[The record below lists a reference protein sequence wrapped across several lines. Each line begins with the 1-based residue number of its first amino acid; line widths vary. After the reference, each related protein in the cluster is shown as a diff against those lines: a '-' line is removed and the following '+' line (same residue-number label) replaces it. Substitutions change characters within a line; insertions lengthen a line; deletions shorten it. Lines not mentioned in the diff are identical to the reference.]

1 MLKIVILIR
10 NLITRLAKINNFK
23 YKKGDDKMS
32 NERIFLSPPHM
43 SGNEMKYIQ
52 EAFDTNWIAPLGTNV
67 DKFEEE
73 LCEYIGMEHGLALSS
88 GTAGIHLAL
97 KYFDVGPGD
106 YVFCSDLTFAG
117 SCNPI
122 LYQYANPVFID
133 SEPETWNM
141 SPIALEKA
149 FEWAKKENKM
159 PKAVIIVD
167 LYGQSADYDS
177 LLPIC
182 EHYGVPVIEDAAEAL
197 GATYKGK
204 KCGSFGHIGIFS
216 FNGNKIIT
224 TSGGG
229 MVVSNDEEAIK
240 KMRFWA
246 TQSREPAKHYEH
258 KEVGYNYRM
267 SNICAGIGRGQ
278 LQMLDSFIE
287 KRRLNNELYNTLLN
301 KVPIISMP
309 ISSNGELNYWLSVFT
324 VTKDNLDI
332 REEILYQLE
341 TENIEARPVWKPM
354 HMQPLFKKN
363 YYFSHSNDIS
373 ESLFQSGICLPSG
386 TGMSNRD
393 VERVV
398 NTINET
404 FKAVIR

>member
-1 MLKIVILIR
+1 MQ
-10 NLITRLAKINNFK
+10 
-23 YKKGDDKMS
+23 
-32 NERIFLSPPHM
+32 ERIYLSPPHM

-52 EAFDTNWIAPLGTNV
+52 EAFDTNWIAPLGPNV

-73 LCEYIGMEHGLALSS
+73 ICEYVGVDHALAISS

-97 KYFDVGPGD
+97 KYYGVGPGD

-141 SPIALEKA
+141 SPVALEKA
-149 FEWAKKENKM
+149 FEWALKEHKL

-167 LYGQSADYDS
+167 LYGQSADYDQ

-182 EHYGVPVIEDAAEAL
+182 KKYGVPVIEDAAEAL
-197 GATYKGK
+197 GASYKGK
-204 KCGSFGHIGIFS
+204 KCGTFGDISIFS

-229 MVVSNDEEAIK
+229 MVVSNDEAAIK

-246 TQSREPAKHYEH
+246 TQSREIAKHYEH

-267 SNICAGIGRGQ
+267 SNICAGIGRAQ
-278 LQMLDSFIE
+278 LQ
-287 KRRLNNELYNTLLN
+287 NLN
-301 KVPIISMP
+301 KFIDNRKYIFEQYKIQLSTLPLVSMP
-309 ISSNGELNYWLSVFT
+309 INACGTPNFWLSVFIIDEGVKYT
-324 VTKDNLDI
+324 PEDI
-332 REEILYQLE
+332 IEDLE
-341 TENIEARPVWKPM
+341 TENIESRPLWKPM
-354 HMQPLFKKN
+354 HMQELFSE
-363 YYFSHSNDIS
+363 YPFFSHFDM
-373 ESLFQSGICLPSG
+373 EAVGDRLFRYGLCLPSG
-386 TGMSNRD
+386 SSMNESQQNLI
-393 VERVV
+393 VK
-398 NTINET
+398 TIQEMLSPLN
-404 FKAVIR
+404 

>member
-1 MLKIVILIR
+1 
-10 NLITRLAKINNFK
+10 
-23 YKKGDDKMS
+23 
-32 NERIFLSPPHM
+32 
-43 SGNEMKYIQ
+43 MKYVQ

-73 LCEYIGMEHGLALSS
+73 LCEYVGVEHGLALSS

-97 KYFDVGPGD
+97 KYFGVGPGD

-167 LYGQSADYDS
+167 LYGQSADYDL

-182 EHYGVPVIEDAAEAL
+182 EQYGVPVIEDAAEAL

-204 KCGSFGHIGIFS
+204 KCGSFGHVSIFS

-229 MVVSNDEEAIK
+229 MVVSKDEDAIK

-267 SNICAGIGRGQ
+267 SNICAGIGRAQ
-278 LQMLDSFIE
+278 LQALDGFIDNRKNIYDQYKE
-287 KRRLNNELYNTLLN
+287 KLNDF
-301 KVPIISMP
+301 PIEFMP
-309 ISSNGELNYWLSVFT
+309 ISENGSPNYWLT
-324 VTKDNLDI
+324 VIILDEENLVISADI
-332 REEILYQLE
+332 ITELE
-341 TENIEARPVWKPM
+341 LENIESRPLWKPM
-354 HMQPLFKKN
+354 HLQPIFSDAPIFYHMETECIGTNLF
-363 YYFSHSNDIS
+363 
-373 ESLFQSGICLPSG
+373 ERGICLPSG
-386 TGMSNRD
+386 SSLS
-393 VERVV
+393 
-398 NTINET
+398 INEQSLIIKT
-404 FKAVIR
+404 ISKVLEKEEQ

>member
-1 MLKIVILIR
+1 
-10 NLITRLAKINNFK
+10 
-23 YKKGDDKMS
+23 
-32 NERIFLSPPHM
+32 M

-73 LCEYIGMEHGLALSS
+73 LCEYVGVDHGLALSS

-97 KYFDVGPGD
+97 KYFGVGPGD

-167 LYGQSADYDS
+167 LYGQSADYDL

-182 EHYGVPVIEDAAEAL
+182 EKYDVPVIEDAAEAL
-197 GATYKGK
+197 GATYKRK

-246 TQSREPAKHYEH
+246 TQSKEASRYYEH

-278 LQMLDSFIE
+278 LEALDSFIRNRKSINLE
-287 KRRLNNELYNTLLN
+287 YNQLMKSL
-301 KVPIISMP
+301 PIAFMP
-309 ISSNGELNYWLSVFT
+309 IDDAGEPNYWLSVFT
-324 VTKDNLDI
+324 IFSKHPSI
-332 REEILYQLE
+332 REVILDE
-341 TENIEARPVWKPM
+341 FEKNNIEVRSVWKPM
-354 HMQPLFKKN
+354 HLQPLFQN
-363 YYFSHSNDIS
+363 YHYFRHTEDVSQ
-373 ESLFQSGICLPSG
+373 SLFETGICLPSG
-386 TGMSNRD
+386 TGMSQDDIR
-393 VERVV
+393 RVANILSEV
-398 NTINET
+398 FDSVLI
-404 FKAVIR
+404 K

>member
-1 MLKIVILIR
+1 MQ
-10 NLITRLAKINNFK
+10 NN
-23 YKKGDDKMS
+23 
-32 NERIFLSPPHM
+32 RIFLSPPHM

-73 LCEYIGMEHGLALSS
+73 LCDYVGMDHGLALSS

-97 KYFDVGPGD
+97 KYFGVGPGD

-133 SEPETWNM
+133 SEPESWNM

-229 MVVSNDEEAIK
+229 MVVSNDEKAIK

-246 TQSREPAKHYEH
+246 TQSREAARHYEH

-267 SNICAGIGRGQ
+267 SNISAGIGRAQ
-278 LQMLDSFIE
+278 LQALDGFIDNRKNVNDQYKE
-287 KRRLNNELYNTLLN
+287 KLNDFPVNFMP
-301 KVPIISMP
+301 VPE
-309 ISSNGELNYWLSVFT
+309 NGSPNYWLSVMT
-324 VTKDNLDI
+324 LNEDSVVNPVDI
-332 REEILYQLE
+332 ITALE
-341 TENIEARPVWKPM
+341 LENIESRPLWKPM
-354 HMQPLFKKN
+354 HLQPVFSDAPMFYHMEIDCIGTYLFE
-363 YYFSHSNDIS
+363 Y
-373 ESLFQSGICLPSG
+373 GICLPSG
-386 TGMSNRD
+386 SSMTD
-393 VERVV
+393 VQQNLVIK
-398 NTINET
+398 TISKVFTKVE
-404 FKAVIR
+404 

>member
-1 MLKIVILIR
+1 MT
-10 NLITRLAKINNFK
+10 N
-23 YKKGDDKMS
+23 D
-32 NERIFLSPPHM
+32 RIYLSPPHM

-52 EAFDTNWIAPLGTNV
+52 EAFESNWIAPLGTNV

-73 LCEYIGMEHGLALSS
+73 ICEYVGVNHALALSS

-97 KYFDVGPGD
+97 KYFGVGPGD

-149 FEWAKKENKM
+149 FEWAVEEKKM

-167 LYGQSADYDS
+167 LYGQSADYDQ

-182 EHYGVPVIEDAAEAL
+182 KKYGVPVIEDAAEAL

-204 KCGSFGHIGIFS
+204 KCGSFGDIGIFS

-229 MVVSNDEEAIK
+229 MVVSNDEDAIK

-246 TQSREPAKHYEH
+246 TQSRENVNHYEH

-267 SNICAGIGRGQ
+267 SNVCAGIGRGQ
-278 LQMLDSFIE
+278 LEVLNSRVLKKKEIYLQYINKL
-287 KRRLNNELYNTLLN
+287 KRL
-301 KVPIISMP
+301 PIKFMP
-309 ISSNGELNYWLSVFT
+309 INENGDPNYWLT
-324 VTKDNLDI
+324 VMTINTGYS
-332 REEILYQLE
+332 ILPSMIVAELE
-341 TENIEARPVWKPM
+341 KKNVESRHTWKPM
-354 HMQPLFKKN
+354 NMQELYKN
-363 YYFSHSNDIS
+363 CSFFSHAHVSTS
-373 ESLFQSGICLPSG
+373 KWVFEQGICLPSG
-386 TGMSNRD
+386 STL
-393 VERVV
+393 
-398 NTINET
+398 TNEEQSQII
-404 FKAVIR
+404 KVIEYLF